1 MWSFKAIVFLIIVAV
16 LILCAAQKG
25 PTNHDVVSR

>member
-1 MWSFKAIVFLIIVAV
+1 MLSCKAIDFLIIVAV

>member
-1 MWSFKAIVFLIIVAV
+1 MLSFKAIVFLFIVAV

-25 PTNHDVVSR
+25 PTNHEVVSR